1 MTNIA
6 SLDDLL
12 TPFQAHASL
21 GEADLLYK
29 QAPKTAVNH
38 LTEQPSAV
46 GVTSSPAYQR
56 PSRLDEELAYFTRPL
71 TPRPTAPL
79 AKELQTRE
87 QEEIETSSGEA
98 SPIFEAMAVE
108 APVVQGPPHVVSL
121 GLVEE
126 VVDLWTPQE
135 RHPEQA
141 LVKRVSD
148 IIFSMVGLA
157 LTAPLFAWMAF
168 LSKKTAAQQ
177 PIWAHDEYVGQFQQ
191 RFGMR
196 RFAIFDALDSA
207 PFLVRASHAVGLG
220 HLPKLLNL
228 YEGTVS
234 LVGPTLLKEGE
245 LNALPARYAER
256 FQVLPGVFGLA
267 QVLTRFYPQA
277 SLQAVAELDLEY
289 VRRWNVFLDLALLWS
304 HAVAKNPHQQVAK
317 QLKPREPRRFQ
328 ITVTY

>member
-29 QAPKTAVNH
+29 QAP
-38 LTEQPSAV
+38 LTEQPSFL
-46 GVTSSPAYQR
+46 GVTSAPAYQE
-56 PSRLDEELAYFTRPL
+56 PSRLDEELACFTHEFNPHPHP
-71 TPRPTAPL
+71 TPPSL
-79 AKELQTRE
+79 EQEQTRE
-87 QEEIETSSGEA
+87 QDQIEAVSGEE
-98 SPIFEAMAVE
+98 SPFFEAISVE
-108 APVVQGPPHVVSL
+108 TPVEHHPPQVVSL
-121 GLVEE
+121 GLAEE
-126 VVDLWTPQE
+126 VVEVWMPQD

-157 LTAPLFAWMAF
+157 FTAPLFAWMAF

-177 PIWAHDEYVGQFQQ
+177 PIWAYDEYVGQFQQ
-191 RFGMR
+191 RFGVR

-207 PFLVRASHAVGLG
+207 PFLVRASRAVGLG

-234 LVGPTLLKEGE
+234 LVGPTLLKETE
-245 LNALPARYAER
+245 VKALPPRYAER
-256 FQVLPGVFGLA
+256 FQVLPGIFGLA
-267 QVLTRFYPQA
+267 QVLTRFYPHA
-277 SLQAVAELDLEY
+277 SLQAVAKLDVEY

-304 HAVAKNPHQQVAK
+304 HAVAKNPHHQVAK
-317 QLKPREPRRFQ
+317 QKRKKPESRRFQ